1 MSTDGL
7 KIVTVTVAW
16 PGASTGREI
25 AVAVATAISRPY
37 FKVLTAKQAA
47 VVANG
52 YPCGCE

>member
-1 MSTDGL
+1 
-7 KIVTVTVAW
+7 VA
-16 PGASTGREI
+16 GRQTGREI
-25 AVAVATAISRPY
+25 AVATAISRPY